1 MDFWMDLTAHFLRPS
16 QSSFFNFKKADF
28 SFTLIWLM
36 YKIGWRDYFSK
47 KLWCY
52 ICGWEKKVG
61 VSQLSWKGRLVASGR
76 QRWWRFDHYNL
87 GQKCYEKWTLPCP
100 VSRKRYWKHLKQ
112 LKILLPPQSNVDVR
126 LDHLSPWLNNIDQGG
141 AKGGAIV
148 EPNQRDRLSVGKK
161 VQNVLTLFVQGCN
174 ISSHEGLALKT

>member
-1 MDFWMDLTAHFLRPS
+1 M
-16 QSSFFNFKKADF
+16 SSFEITLLKALNKK
-28 SFTLIWLM
+28 
-36 YKIGWRDYFSK
+36 K
-47 KLWCY
+47 K
-52 ICGWEKKVG
+52 
-61 VSQLSWKGRLVASGR
+61 
-76 QRWWRFDHYNL
+76 N
-87 GQKCYEKWTLPCP
+87 TPP
-100 VSRKRYWKHLKQ
+100 PP
-112 LKILLPPQSNVDVR
+112 PPQSNVDVR

>member
-1 MDFWMDLTAHFLRPS
+1 MDVTM
-16 QSSFFNFKKADF
+16 SSFEITLLKALE
-28 SFTLIWLM
+28 TT
-36 YKIGWRDYFSK
+36 K
-47 KLWCY
+47 
-52 ICGWEKKVG
+52 
-61 VSQLSWKGRLVASGR
+61 
-76 QRWWRFDHYNL
+76 N
-87 GQKCYEKWTLPCP
+87 T
-100 VSRKRYWKHLKQ
+100 
-112 LKILLPPQSNVDVR
+112 PPPPPSNVDVR

>member
-1 MDFWMDLTAHFLRPS
+1 M
-16 QSSFFNFKKADF
+16 SSFEITLLKALE
-28 SFTLIWLM
+28 TT
-36 YKIGWRDYFSK
+36 K
-47 KLWCY
+47 
-52 ICGWEKKVG
+52 
-61 VSQLSWKGRLVASGR
+61 
-76 QRWWRFDHYNL
+76 N
-87 GQKCYEKWTLPCP
+87 T
-100 VSRKRYWKHLKQ
+100 
-112 LKILLPPQSNVDVR
+112 PPPSQSNVDVR

>member
-1 MDFWMDLTAHFLRPS
+1 MDVTM
-16 QSSFFNFKKADF
+16 SSFEITLLKA
-28 SFTLIWLM
+28 
-36 YKIGWRDYFSK
+36 
-47 KLWCY
+47 
-52 ICGWEKKVG
+52 
-61 VSQLSWKGRLVASGR
+61 
-76 QRWWRFDHYNL
+76 
-87 GQKCYEKWTLPCP
+87 
-100 VSRKRYWKHLKQ
+100 LKTT
-112 LKILLPPQSNVDVR
+112 KNTPPPPPPPPPQSNVDVR